1 MAEELNQA
9 RVQHVVLVGDVALE
23 PQEVPGRALGHRQVL
38 TESGQRRGVGARER
52 TGRPRDEAGDDGGV
66 PLPGRVFAERREHR
80 IVAGPPRLYVNQPV
94 TRVIGFRDNL
104 VYALRLTR
112 APLVRLSSRNL
123 CNQTRQAPYSS
134 RWFAKAACRAILV
147 RNRFRK
153 AAPRASVSH
162 AAAPVS
168 SSSKAIVRLTKHS
181 SL

>member
-1 MAEELNQA
+1 MIRYLITIAVPLLAPMALYLLYSW
-9 RVQHVVLVGDVALE
+9 HL
-23 PQEVPGRALGHRQVL
+23 
-38 TESGQRRGVGARER
+38 QRKGG
-52 TGRPRDEAGDDGGV
+52 EAGDDGGV

-94 TRVIGFRDNL
+94 TRVHPPPRRQCDNL
-104 VYALRLTR
+104 VYALRR
-112 APLVRLSSRNL
+112 AREPLVRLSSRNL
-123 CNQTRQAPYSS
+123 CSQTRQAPYSS

-168 SSSKAIVRLTKHS
+168 SSSKGIVPLTKHS